1 MKIVRQ
7 YGPRDVRVEKA
18 DEPEPGPQELKIR
31 VRPLNSI
38 FVFLFPEFH
47 GLIELNRLHGEYMGA
62 RFQKFPRC
70 PISQTMTGM
79 RVSSNTTP
87 TEHDE
92 LMPLSL
98 DIVTRVTQSQR

>member
-7 YGPRDVRVEKA
+7 YGPRDVRVEQA

-47 GLIELNRLHGEYMGA
+47 GFDLNAMG
-62 RFQKFPRC
+62 
-70 PISQTMTGM
+70 
-79 RVSSNTTP
+79 
-87 TEHDE
+87 
-92 LMPLSL
+92 
-98 DIVTRVTQSQR
+98 